1 MRTTRASGGILVL
14 LTATLLA
21 GCSRG
26 AADNDDAP
34 KQSAKAASAAASAP
48 ASADA
53 KTGLTLT
60 PQEQKEAG
68 IQVQAAAE
76 ADVAATVTLNG
87 TLVPNQDRIAN
98 VLPRLAGRIVS
109 APVPLGATV
118 RAGQTLAV
126 LESIDLGDAQSSYRQ
141 ARSEV
146 TVADSALERAQKL
159 AVEDIIAQ
167 KDLQRAR
174 GDAERARAA
183 LRAAADKLR
192 LLGVVPAPLEHQRD
206 AIYPVV
212 APLAGTVIEKHAVP
226 GALAET
232 DPLFV
237 VADLSTVWLEA
248 DVFEKD
254 LALLKTGSPATV
266 SVAAYPDRSF
276 PGRLTYVSSTM
287 DTASRTVKARIEVPN
302 ADAALK
308 PGMFATAR
316 ITSSAKVRALLLPA
330 EAVTLMNDKPT
341 VFVLTRKG
349 FEARTVETAA
359 RPDGTVEVRAGL
371 TQGDKVA
378 VAGAYAL
385 KSRVLKSSLAK
396 DD

>member
-1 MRTTRASGGILVL
+1 M
-14 LTATLLA
+14 
-21 GCSRG
+21 
-26 AADNDDAP
+26 
-34 KQSAKAASAAASAP
+34 
-48 ASADA
+48 
-53 KTGLTLT
+53 T

-118 RAGQTLAV
+118 RVGQTLAV

-141 ARSEV
+141 ARSDA
-146 TVADSALERAQKL
+146 TVADAALERAQKL
-159 AVEDIIAQ
+159 AAEDIIAQ

-192 LLGVVPAPLEHQRD
+192 LLGVAPAPLEHQRD

-266 SVAAYPDRSF
+266 SVAAYPDRPF
-276 PGRLTYVSSTM
+276 QGRLTYVSSTM

-302 ADAALK
+302 TDTVLK

-316 ITSSAKVRALLLPA
+316 ITSSATVRALVLPA
-330 EAVTLMNDKPT
+330 QAVTLMNDKPS
-341 VFVLTRKG
+341 VFVLTPKG
-349 FEARTVETAA
+349 FEARSVETAS

-371 TQGDKVA
+371 NPGDKVA

>member
-1 MRTTRASGGILVL
+1 MRTTRSLVGILVL

-21 GCSRG
+21 ACGRG
-26 AADNDDAP
+26 GADNDDAP
-34 KQSAKAASAAASAP
+34 KQAAKAASTAASAP
-48 ASADA
+48 ASGDA

-60 PQEQKEAG
+60 PQEQKDAG

-87 TLVPNQDRIAN
+87 TLVPNQDRISN
-98 VLPRLAGRIVS
+98 VLPRVAGRIVS
-109 APVPLGATV
+109 APVPLGASV

-141 ARSEV
+141 ARSEA

-302 ADAALK
+302 ADTALK

-341 VFVLTRKG
+341 VFVLTPKG
-349 FEARTVETAA
+349 FEVRSVETAA

-371 TQGDKVA
+371 SPGDKVA
-378 VAGAYAL
+378 MAGAYAL

>member
-1 MRTTRASGGILVL
+1 MLV
-14 LTATLLA
+14 ATLLA

-26 AADNDDAP
+26 GGDSDDGP
-34 KQSAKAASAAASAP
+34 KRSAATSAP
-48 ASADA
+48 ASGDTKA
-53 KTGLTLT
+53 GLTLT
-60 PQEQKEAG
+60 PQEQMEAG

-126 LESIDLGDAQSSYRQ
+126 LESIDLGEAQSAYRQ
-141 ARSEV
+141 LRSETTV
-146 TVADSALERAQKL
+146 TEAALERAQKL
-159 AVEDIIAQ
+159 AAEDIIAQ
-167 KDLQRAR
+167 KDLQRTR

-192 LLGVVPAPLEHQRD
+192 MLGVVPAPLEHQRD

-212 APLAGTVIEKHAVP
+212 APLSGTVIEKHAVP
-226 GALAET
+226 GSLAET

-266 SVAAYPDRSF
+266 SVAAYPDRPF
-276 PGRLTYVSSTM
+276 QGRLTYVSSTM

-302 ADAALK
+302 TDTVLK
-308 PGMFATAR
+308 PGMFANAR
-316 ITSSAKVRALLLPA
+316 ITSSATVRALVLPA
-330 EAVTLMNDKPT
+330 QAVTLMNDKPT
-341 VFVLTRKG
+341 VFVLTPKG
-349 FEARTVETAA
+349 FEARSVQTTS

-371 TQGDKVA
+371 SPGDKVA

-385 KSRVLKSSLAK
+385 KSRILKSSLAK

>member
-1 MRTTRASGGILVL
+1 MKATRPLGVL
-14 LTATLLA
+14 ALLGSALLA
-21 GCSRG
+21 ASCSRG
-26 AADNDDAP
+26 GTDKDDEP
-34 KQSAKAASAAASAP
+34 KQAAAAASAP
-48 ASADA
+48 ASGDT
-53 KTGLTLT
+53 KTALTLT

-109 APVPLGATV
+109 APASLGATV

-126 LESIDLGDAQSSYRQ
+126 LESIELGDAQSSYRQ
-141 ARSEV
+141 ARSEA
-146 TVADSALERAQKL
+146 TVAEAALERAQKL
-159 AVEDIIAQ
+159 AIEDIIAQ

-192 LLGVVPAPLEHQRD
+192 LLGVAPAPLDRQTD

-226 GALAET
+226 GAFAET

-237 VADLSTVWLEA
+237 VADLTTVWLEA

-254 LALLKTGSPATV
+254 LALLKTGSAATV
-266 SVAAYPDRSF
+266 SIAAYPDRSF
-276 PGRLTYVSSTM
+276 QGRLTYVSSTM

-302 ADAALK
+302 ADAVLK

-330 EAVTLMNDKPT
+330 QAVTLMNDKPT
-341 VFVLTRKG
+341 VFVLTPKG
-349 FEARTVETAA
+349 FEARSVETAS

-371 TQGDKVA
+371 SPGDPVA
-378 VAGAYAL
+378 TAGAYAL

>member
-1 MRTTRASGGILVL
+1 MLG
-14 LTATLLA
+14 ATLLA

-26 AADNDDAP
+26 GEDKDEAP
-34 KQSAKAASAAASAP
+34 KHAAAASAP
-48 ASADA
+48 ASGDV
-53 KTGLTLT
+53 KQGLILT

-68 IQVQAAAE
+68 IQVQAASE

-87 TLVPNQDRIAN
+87 TLLANQDRIAS

-118 RAGQTLAV
+118 RAGQPLAV

-141 ARSEV
+141 ARSDA
-146 TVADSALERAQKL
+146 TVAGAALERAQKL
-159 AVEDIIAQ
+159 AAEDIIAQ

-174 GDAERARAA
+174 GDAERARSA

-192 LLGVVPAPLEHQRD
+192 LLGVAPAPLESQQD
-206 AIYPVV
+206 AVYPLV

-226 GALAET
+226 GALAEK

-266 SVAAYPDRSF
+266 SVAAYPDRPF
-276 PGRLTYVSSTM
+276 QGRLTYVSSTM
-287 DTASRTVKARIEVPN
+287 DTASRTVKARIELPN

-316 ITSSAKVRALLLPA
+316 ITSSATVRALVLPA
-330 EAVTLMNDKPT
+330 PAVTLMNDKPS
-341 VFVLTRKG
+341 VFVLTPKG
-349 FEARTVETAA
+349 FEARTVEAA
-359 RPDGTVEVRAGL
+359 PRPDGTVEVRAGL
-371 TQGDKVA
+371 SPGDKVA

-385 KSRVLKSSLAK
+385 KSRVLKASLAK

>member
-1 MRTTRASGGILVL
+1 MLA
-14 LTATLLA
+14 AALLA
-21 GCSRG
+21 GCTRG
-26 AADNDDAP
+26 GADNDDVP
-34 KQSAKAASAAASAP
+34 KQAVAASAP
-48 ASADA
+48 ASGDA
-53 KTGLTLT
+53 KSGLILT
-60 PQEQKEAG
+60 PQEQKDAG
-68 IQVQAAAE
+68 IQVQAASE
-76 ADVAATVTLNG
+76 SDVAATVTLNG
-87 TLVPNQDRIAN
+87 TLVPNQDRIAS

-109 APVPLGATV
+109 APVPLGGAV
-118 RAGQTLAV
+118 RAGQPLAV

-141 ARSEV
+141 ARSDA
-146 TVADSALERAQKL
+146 TVADAALERSQKL
-159 AVEDIIAQ
+159 AAEDIIAQ
-167 KDLQRAR
+167 KELQRAR

-192 LLGVVPAPLEHQRD
+192 LLGVAPTPPESRQD

-212 APLAGTVIEKHAVP
+212 APLTGTVIEKHAVP
-226 GALAET
+226 GALAEK

-266 SVAAYPDRSF
+266 SVAAYPDRPF
-276 PGRLTYVSSTM
+276 QGRLTYVSSTM

-316 ITSSAKVRALLLPA
+316 ITSSATVHALVLPA
-330 EAVTLMNDKPT
+330 PAVTLMNDKPS
-341 VFVLTRKG
+341 VFVLTPKG

-371 TQGDKVA
+371 SPGDKVA

>member
-1 MRTTRASGGILVL
+1 MVL
-14 LTATLLA
+14 TLLA

-26 AADNDDAP
+26 GADNDDAP
-34 KQSAKAASAAASAP
+34 EQPEQPAKPASGPASAAASG
-48 ASADA
+48 DT
-53 KTGLTLT
+53 KTGLALT

-68 IQVQAAAE
+68 IQVHAVAE

-126 LESIDLGDAQSSYRQ
+126 LESIDLGEAQSSYRQ
-141 ARSEV
+141 VRSEATV
-146 TVADSALERAQKL
+146 TDAALERAQKL
-159 AVEDIIAQ
+159 AAEDIIAQ

-192 LLGVVPAPLEHQRD
+192 LLGVAPAPLEHQRD

-212 APLAGTVIEKHAVP
+212 APLSGTVIEKHAVP

-254 LALLKTGSPATV
+254 LALLKTGSLATV

-276 PGRLTYVSSTM
+276 QGRLTYVSSTM

-302 ADAALK
+302 TDTALK

-316 ITSSAKVRALLLPA
+316 ITSSATVRALVLPA
-330 EAVTLMNDKPT
+330 QAVTLMNEKQT
-341 VFVLTRKG
+341 VFVLTPKG
-349 FEARTVETAA
+349 FEPRSVETAS

-371 TQGDKVA
+371 SPGDKVA